1 MDFLSTLPALRDE
14 SEQADRLAE
23 IYQQLG
29 RLWEFLALQCDHKAG
44 WRRTRKGH
52 HVCRACG
59 TVRGTTEGWILLS
72 RNGTKKIG
80 RKLSPNSKKT
90 FRNKREATIV
100 EDTVEFHGAKVHV
113 DVHNS
118 YRSRLFRNSTSDVA
132 VSAERIARLEE
143 DGIECS
149 IDRHIASLKLR
160 KHRRGQRPPYG
171 KFIWELP
178 NRRLRKFP
186 LMLEY
191 DNRGELVQVSILRRL
206 RSKDQPGQKARRP

>member
-1 MDFLSTLPALRDE
+1 MNFLSKHPALRDE
-14 SEQADRLAE
+14 NKKSDRLAE

-44 WRRTRKGH
+44 WRRTREGN

-59 TVRGTTEGWILLS
+59 TVRGRTEGWILLS
-72 RNGTKKIG
+72 HNGTKKIG

-118 YRSRLFRNSTSDVA
+118 YRSRLFRDSTADIA

-160 KHRRGQRPPYG
+160 KHRRGERPPYG
-171 KFIWELP
+171 AFIWELP
-178 NRRLRKFP
+178 NRRLQKFP

-206 RSKDQPGQKARRP
+206 RSEDQPGQKARRT